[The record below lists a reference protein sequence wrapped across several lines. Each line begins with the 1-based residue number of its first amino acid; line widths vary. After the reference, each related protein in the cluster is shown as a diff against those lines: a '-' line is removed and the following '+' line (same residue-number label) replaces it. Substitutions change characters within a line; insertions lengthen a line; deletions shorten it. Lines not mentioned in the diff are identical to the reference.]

1 MFPRFIAQFDERL
14 QSDLRIAQVGHQSSD
29 LAHRTILAGVA
40 IFPDL
45 HGRQPHRRAQFFHVL
60 PRFVHS
66 DAALFGRVFT
76 PVKGGVDLFPK
87 NPFESF

>member
-1 MFPRFIAQFDERL
+1 VQFNECL
-14 QSDLRIAQVGHQSSD
+14 QSHLRIAQVGHQSSD

-45 HGRQPHRRAQFFHVL
+45 PRGKPHRRAQFFHVL

-66 DAALFGRVFT
+66 DAPLFGRILT
-76 PVKGGVDLFPK
+76 TVKGGVDLFPK